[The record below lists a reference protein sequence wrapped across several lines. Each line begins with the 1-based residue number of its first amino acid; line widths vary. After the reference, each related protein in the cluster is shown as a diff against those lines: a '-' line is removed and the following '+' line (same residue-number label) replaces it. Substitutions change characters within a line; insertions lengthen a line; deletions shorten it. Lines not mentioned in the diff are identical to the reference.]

1 MAAIG
6 MDDPAG
12 DGTLTI
18 DFYVEDDGT
27 PVVMVM
33 AVAWTDVKGSTRAP
47 ARMTLE
53 MTFSNVGGRV
63 VIERPTQVWTTFTSK
78 RFKYT
83 IALPS
88 DWESEQSA
96 GNKKPDLLMGAD
108 LTGVAVYRF
117 PTGGLTL
124 NGATSTY
131 IDNLKR
137 SKTKAKVTSN
147 TATTV
152 DGTRARRLE
161 WTNVYKGTRN
171 WFIEVVVVRGRYV
184 YFFEY
189 TALEKPTQ
197 ADKDL
202 FDVFQKS
209 VRLPSKTTA
218 ISSST

>member
-1 MAAIG
+1 
-6 MDDPAG
+6 
-12 DGTLTI
+12 
-18 DFYVEDDGT
+18 
-27 PVVMVM
+27 
-33 AVAWTDVKGSTRAP
+33 
-47 ARMTLE
+47 
-53 MTFSNVGGRV
+53 
-63 VIERPTQVWTTFTSK
+63 
-78 RFKYT
+78 
-83 IALPS
+83 
-88 DWESEQSA
+88 
-96 GNKKPDLLMGAD
+96 
-108 LTGVAVYRF
+108 
-117 PTGGLTL
+117 
-124 NGATSTY
+124 
-131 IDNLKR
+131 
-137 SKTKAKVTSN
+137 
-147 TATTV
+147 V